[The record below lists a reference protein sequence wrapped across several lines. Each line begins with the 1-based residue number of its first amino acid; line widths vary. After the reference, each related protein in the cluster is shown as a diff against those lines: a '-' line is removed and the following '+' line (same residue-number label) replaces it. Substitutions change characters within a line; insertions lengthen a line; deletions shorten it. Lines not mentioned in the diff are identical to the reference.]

1 MVHARPEKSRK
12 FGPPSPNACAAR
24 PAVSQD
30 SSLSLKLAD
39 SGRQGCLRAVTA
51 PTRALDNPF
60 GETYTLVNDQ
70 TAC

>member
-1 MVHARPEKSRK
+1 MPGPRRVASL
-12 FGPPSPNACAAR
+12 GPPSPNACAAR

-70 TAC
+70 TVC